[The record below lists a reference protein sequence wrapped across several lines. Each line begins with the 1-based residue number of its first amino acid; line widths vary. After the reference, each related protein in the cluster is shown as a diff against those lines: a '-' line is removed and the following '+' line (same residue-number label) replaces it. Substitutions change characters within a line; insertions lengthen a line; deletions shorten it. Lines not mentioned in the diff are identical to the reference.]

1 MACATNMVRYAFFL
15 FNLLIWILGIVVLGV
30 GIWSRV
36 ENDTWRDLIDMD
48 TIFQASNLLIA
59 AGIIVAAL
67 GFLGCCGA
75 IKKVQSMLVG
85 YSLLVFLI
93 FVLEIAAGAYAYTKR
108 EKVEQKLTEGV
119 QKGISTNYG
128 KTDKA
133 SLGLTI
139 AIDWFQQTVKC
150 CGAAGPADWNT
161 GTNYWNTHNNTAHNA
176 VPESCCKVQKAGC
189 NAKVANATVYTRGCI
204 AAGKEYAI
212 GNVKLIGSVGV
223 GIAIVELFG
232 IAFAMCL
239 CSAFRREER
248 GEPIN

>member
-85 YSLLVFLI
+85 YSILVFLI

-108 EKVEQKLTEGV
+108 EKVEQKLAD
-119 QKGISTNYG
+119 GIQRAINDNYG
-128 KTDKA
+128 KSDKA
-133 SLGLTI
+133 SQGMTI

-150 CGAAGPADWNT
+150 CGAKGPGDWKLADW
-161 GTNYWNTHNNTAHNA
+161 YESKNNTAHNP
-176 VPESCCKVQKAGC
+176 VPMSCCKVEKAGC
-189 NAKVANATVYTRGCI
+189 NEHVTNATTFTQGCL

-248 GEPIN
+248 GDPIN